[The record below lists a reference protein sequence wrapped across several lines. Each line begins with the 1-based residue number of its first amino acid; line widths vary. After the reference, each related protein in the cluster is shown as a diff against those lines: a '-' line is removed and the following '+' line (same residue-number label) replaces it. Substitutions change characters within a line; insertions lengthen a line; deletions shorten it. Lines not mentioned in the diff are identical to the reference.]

1 MQTDLGI
8 DRARRHTSEADRS
21 GFEGIFSIDSEEK
34 ASEHFILAKGALADA
49 TGADKDELEGIVNQ
63 LEDLMK
69 ARSGIFKSKVHLL
82 EEYVEKVS
90 QDAGDQSD
98 LEKNRNTRDSFRAA
112 AHGIEGS
119 KSVFAKQ
126 IMQIR
131 ETDL

>member
-34 ASEHFILAKGALADA
+34 ASEHFILAKGALSDA

-90 QDAGDQSD
+90 
-98 LEKNRNTRDSFRAA
+98 
-112 AHGIEGS
+112 
-119 KSVFAKQ
+119 
-126 IMQIR
+126 
-131 ETDL
+131 